1 MAIQDTRKV
10 RMPAV
15 AGQFYNGNA
24 LALRREISTCEA
36 ALPEKSSSTLPA
48 SGVILP
54 HAGYV
59 FSMPTAL
66 RTLREAVGGPFKRA
80 VILSPSHRVAFRGM
94 ALSED
99 GLLRTPFGDII
110 TECELASELAA
121 EHPELFVIREEA
133 HRQEHAVEV
142 QLPLLQYYFKELPV
156 LPIVC
161 GEMPLPMIRQAAEVF
176 SGRFGADTLWV
187 ISSDFTHYGR
197 NFRYVPFTENIR
209 ENLYKLDGEAAE
221 LIARRDFD
229 GFVDFLRRT
238 GATICG
244 MFPILLYLAILQAQ
258 GTAAKGE
265 IVEYTNCADK
275 TKDWSHCVGYAGIA
289 FR

>member
-1 MAIQDTRKV
+1 MPVRDTRKV

-15 AGQFYNGNA
+15 AGQFYDGNA
-24 LALRREISTCEA
+24 LALRRQLCTAEA
-36 ALPEKSSSTLPA
+36 ALPEKTAGKTA

-66 RTLREAVGGPFKRA
+66 RTLREAAGGSFRRA
-80 VILSPSHRVAFRGM
+80 VLLAPSHRVAFRGM

-99 GLLRTPFGDII
+99 GLLRTPFGDV
-110 TECELASELAA
+110 TALSELV
-121 EHPELFVIREEA
+121 PELVAAHPGLFAVREEA
-133 HRQEHAVEV
+133 HRQEHALEV
-142 QLPLLQYYFKELPV
+142 QLPLLQYYFKDLPV
-156 LPIVC
+156 LPVVC
-161 GEMPLPMIRQAAEVF
+161 GEMPLPMIREAAAVLA
-176 SGRFGADTLWV
+176 GKFGEDTLWV

-209 ENLYKLDGEAAE
+209 EKLYKLDGEAAD
-221 LIARRDFD
+221 LIARRDLE
-229 GFVDFLRRT
+229 GFVNFLRRT

-258 GTAAKGE
+258 NSDVSGE
-265 IVEYTNCADK
+265 VVEYTNCADR
-275 TKDWSHCVGYAGIA
+275 TRDWSHCVGYAGIA

>member
-1 MAIQDTRKV
+1 MPLQDTRKV

-15 AGQFYNGNA
+15 AGQFYDGDA
-24 LALRREISTCEA
+24 VSLRRRISTCEA
-36 ALPEKSSSTLPA
+36 GLPEKTGSVPA
-48 SGVILP
+48 SGVVLP

-66 RTLREAVGGPFKRA
+66 RTLREAVGGAFKRA
-80 VILSPSHRVAFRGM
+80 VILSHSHRVAFRGM

-99 GLLRTPFGDII
+99 GILRTPFGD
-110 TECELASELAA
+110 TVADPLLAVELVET
-121 EHPELFVIREEA
+121 HPELFSIREDA
-133 HRQEHAVEV
+133 HRSEHAVEV
-142 QLPLLQYYFKELPV
+142 QVPLLQYYFRELPV

-161 GEMPLPMIRQAAEVF
+161 GEMPLPMIRQAAQVLAETL
-176 SGRFGADTLWV
+176 GPETLWV

-209 ENLYKLDGEAAE
+209 ENLYKLDGEAAD

-229 GFVDFLRRT
+229 GFVNFLRRT

-244 MFPILLYLAILQAQ
+244 MFPILLYLAILQVQNAGVQ
-258 GTAAKGE
+258 GE
-265 IVEYTNCADK
+265 VIEYTNCADQ

>member
-15 AGQFYNGNA
+15 AGQFYDGNA
-24 LALRREISTCEA
+24 LTLRRQICTCEA
-36 ALPEKSSSTLPA
+36 ALPEKADKPA
-48 SGVILP
+48 ACGVILP

-66 RTLREAVGGPFKRA
+66 RTLREAVGGTFKRI
-80 VILSPSHRVAFRGM
+80 VLLSPSHRVAFRGM

-99 GLLRTPFGDII
+99 GLLRTPFGDV
-110 TECELASELAA
+110 TAECELAGKLAA
-121 EHPELFVIREEA
+121 EHPELFAIREDA

-142 QLPLLQYYFKELPV
+142 QLPLLQYYFKDLPV
-156 LPIVC
+156 LPVVC

-176 SGRFGADTLWV
+176 AAGSGADTLWV

-209 ENLYKLDGEAAE
+209 ENLYKLDGEAAD
-221 LIARRDFD
+221 LIAKRDFD
-229 GFVDFLRRT
+229 GFVNFLRRT

-244 MFPILLYLAILQAQ
+244 MFPILLYLAILQAKNS
-258 GTAAKGE
+258 AAVGE
-265 IVEYTNCADK
+265 VVEYTNCADK
-275 TKDWSHCVGYAGIA
+275 TGDWSHCVGYAGIA

>member
-36 ALPEKSSSTLPA
+36 ALPEKSRSTLPA

-66 RTLREAVGGPFKRA
+66 RTLREAVGGSFKRA

-99 GLLRTPFGDII
+99 GLLRTPFGDSMA
-110 TECELASELAA
+110 ECELASELAA

-176 SGRFGADTLWV
+176 SGRFGAETLWV

-275 TKDWSHCVGYAGIA
+275 TKEWSHCVGYAGIA

>member
-10 RMPAV
+10 RKPAV
-15 AGQFYNGNA
+15 AGQFYDGNA
-24 LALRREISTCEA
+24 LSLRRQISTCEA
-36 ALPEKSSSTLPA
+36 TFPEKTSAPA
-48 SGVILP
+48 ACGVILP
-54 HAGYV
+54 HAGYM
-59 FSMPTAL
+59 FSLPTAL
-66 RTLREAVGGPFKRA
+66 RTLREAAGGSFKR
-80 VILSPSHRVAFRGM
+80 VVLLSPSHRIAFRGM

-99 GLLRTPFGDII
+99 GLLRTPFGDVSA
-110 TECELASELAA
+110 ECELAGKLVAA
-121 EHPELFVIREEA
+121 HPELFVIREDA

-142 QLPLLQYYFKELPV
+142 QLPLLQYYFKDLPV
-156 LPIVC
+156 LPVVC

-176 SGRFGADTLWV
+176 AAGFGEETLWV

-209 ENLYKLDGEAAE
+209 ENLYKLDGEAAD

-229 GFVDFLRRT
+229 GFVNFLRRT

-244 MFPILLYLAILQAQ
+244 MFPILLYLAILQSQNSGAI
-258 GTAAKGE
+258 GE
-265 IVEYTNCADK
+265 VVEYTNCADR

>member
-15 AGQFYNGNA
+15 AGQFYDGNA
-24 LALRREISTCEA
+24 LSLRRQISTCEA
-36 ALPEKSSSTLPA
+36 ALPKNADKPVA

-66 RTLREAVGGPFKRA
+66 RTLREAAGGAFKR
-80 VILSPSHRVAFRGM
+80 VVLLSPSHRVAFRGM
-94 ALSED
+94 ALSGD
-99 GLLRTPFGDII
+99 GLLRTPFGDV
-110 TECELASELAA
+110 TAECELAGKLAA
-121 EHPELFVIREEA
+121 DHPELFAIREDA

-142 QLPLLQYYFKELPV
+142 QLPLLQYYFKDLPV
-156 LPIVC
+156 LPVVC

-176 SGRFGADTLWV
+176 ADGFGTDTLWV

-209 ENLYKLDGEAAE
+209 ENLYKLDGDAAA
-221 LIARRDFD
+221 LIATRDFD
-229 GFVDFLRRT
+229 GFVNFLRRT

-244 MFPILLYLAILQAQ
+244 MFPILLYLAILQAKNS
-258 GTAAKGE
+258 AAVGE
-265 IVEYTNCADK
+265 VVEYTNCADK
-275 TKDWSHCVGYAGIA
+275 TGDWSHCVGYAGIA

>member
-121 EHPELFVIREEA
+121 AHPELFVIREEA

>member
-15 AGQFYNGNA
+15 AGQFYDGNA
-24 LALRREISTCEA
+24 LSLRRQICTCEE
-36 ALPEKSSSTLPA
+36 ALPEKTAKNPA
-48 SGVILP
+48 NGVILP

-66 RTLREAVGGPFKRA
+66 RTLREAVGGTFKRA

-99 GLLRTPFGDII
+99 GLLRTPFGDI
-110 TECELASELAA
+110 TAECELAAELAEA
-121 EHPELFVIREEA
+121 DPSLFTIWEDA

-142 QLPLLQYYFKELPV
+142 QLPLLQYYFKDLPV
-156 LPIVC
+156 LPVVC
-161 GEMPLPMIRQAAEVF
+161 GEMPLPMIRQAAEVLAA
-176 SGRFGADTLWV
+176 RFGQGTLWV

-197 NFRYVPFTENIR
+197 NFRYVPFSENIR

-229 GFVDFLRRT
+229 GFVNFLRRT

-258 GTAAKGE
+258 NSAAAGE
-265 IVEYTNCADK
+265 VIEYTNCADK

>member
-36 ALPEKSSSTLPA
+36 ALPEKSGSTLPA

-54 HAGYV
+54 HAGYI
-59 FSMPTAL
+59 FSMATAL
-66 RTLREAVGGPFKRA
+66 RTLREAVGGSFKRA

-161 GEMPLPMIRQAAEVF
+161 GEMPLPMIRQAADVF

>member
-1 MAIQDTRKV
+1 MPVRDTRKV

-15 AGQFYNGNA
+15 AGQFYDGNA
-24 LALRREISTCEA
+24 LALRRQLSTAEA
-36 ALPEKSSSTLPA
+36 ALPEKTGKTPA

-54 HAGYV
+54 HAGYI

-66 RTLREAVGGPFKRA
+66 RTLREAVGGTFRRA
-80 VILSPSHRVAFRGM
+80 VLLSPSHRVAFRGM

-99 GLLRTPFGDII
+99 GLLRTPFGDV
-110 TECELASELAA
+110 TALSELSPELAA
-121 EHPELFVIREEA
+121 AHPGLFAVREDA
-133 HRQEHAVEV
+133 HRQEHALEV
-142 QLPLLQYYFKELPV
+142 QLPLLQYYFRELPV
-156 LPIVC
+156 LPVVC
-161 GEMPLPMIRQAAEVF
+161 GEMTIAMIREAAAVF
-176 SGRFGADTLWV
+176 AGKFGADTLWV

-197 NFRYVPFTENIR
+197 SFRYVPFTENIR
-209 ENLYKLDGEAAE
+209 DNLYKLDGEAAA
-221 LIARRDFD
+221 LIAGRDLE
-229 GFVDFLRRT
+229 GFVNFLRRT

-258 GTAAKGE
+258 NSTVSGE

-275 TKDWSHCVGYAGIA
+275 TGDWCHCVGYAGIA